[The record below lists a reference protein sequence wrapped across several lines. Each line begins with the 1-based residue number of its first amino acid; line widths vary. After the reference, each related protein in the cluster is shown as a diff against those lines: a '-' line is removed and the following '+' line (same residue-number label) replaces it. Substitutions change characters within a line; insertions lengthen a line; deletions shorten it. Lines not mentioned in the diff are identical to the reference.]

1 MSPQD
6 PGQARQNSG
15 RSLHSRVY
23 DYKVVVLGVMYPD
36 VFSRQPTNASPIEEA
51 MYLLD
56 DLTFVRQNT
65 AVIFYD
71 PFSPD
76 GSKGLTQHRP
86 SGGNGRDQ
94 QELRRRK
101 AAKGRQETRREA
113 IQAVVSELARLS
125 ARNQDHEKRM
135 MRMVQESY
143 VMD

>member
-1 MSPQD
+1 MRPLN
-6 PGQARQNSG
+6 PMQARQDSG
-15 RSLHSRVY
+15 RSLHSLIF

-36 VFSRQPTNASPIEEA
+36 VFSRQPSNAAIEEA
-51 MYLLD
+51 THLLH
-56 DLTFVRQNT
+56 DLTLFRQNT

-76 GSKGLTQHRP
+76 GSEELRQHRP

-101 AAKGRQETRREA
+101 AAKGRQGTRREA

-125 ARNQDHEKRM
+125 ARNQDHQKRM
-135 MRMVQESY
+135 TRVVEESFG
-143 VMD
+143 MD

>member
-1 MSPQD
+1 MRPLN
-6 PGQARQNSG
+6 PMQARQDSG
-15 RSLHSRVY
+15 RSLHSPIF

-36 VFSRQPTNASPIEEA
+36 VFSRQPSNAATEEA
-51 MYLLD
+51 THLLH
-56 DLTFVRQNT
+56 DLTLFRQNT

-76 GSKGLTQHRP
+76 GSEELRQHRP

-101 AAKGRQETRREA
+101 AAKGRQGTRREA

-125 ARNQDHEKRM
+125 ARNQDHQKRM
-135 MRMVQESY
+135 TRVVEESFG
-143 VMD
+143 MD

>member
-1 MSPQD
+1 MNPRQAWQD
-6 PGQARQNSG
+6 SG
-15 RSLHSRVY
+15 RSLHSPVS

-36 VFSRQPTNASPIEEA
+36 IFSRQPSNAATEEA
-51 MYLLD
+51 THLLH

-76 GSKGLTQHRP
+76 GSKGLTQHRR

-94 QELRRRK
+94 QELRSRK
-101 AAKGRQETRREA
+101 ATKGRQGTRREA

-125 ARNQDHEKRM
+125 GETKITKNE
-135 MRMVQESY
+135 
-143 VMD
+143 